1 MTDKPTCSDIPWES
15 EVGNHKKMVH
25 YIQDTISGQVLLA
38 VPVDLDVLAHFLSDL
53 CYIYIEIVFPCLSD
67 FFGLMLNVCSCRAEV
82 LGVSK
87 KSVPLKRGLPLL
99 WLIFRMPQ
107 VCTGITKAI
116 YVFGLL

>member
-67 FFGLMLNVCSCRAEV
+67 FFGLMLNVCSCSWNLRRED
-82 LGVSK
+82 K
-87 KSVPLKRGLPLL
+87 HKSGLR
-99 WLIFRMPQ
+99 W
-107 VCTGITKAI
+107 I
-116 YVFGLL
+116 YRWKDS

>member
-53 CYIYIEIVFPCLSD
+53 CYIYI
-67 FFGLMLNVCSCRAEV
+67 
-82 LGVSK
+82 
-87 KSVPLKRGLPLL
+87 
-99 WLIFRMPQ
+99 
-107 VCTGITKAI
+107 
-116 YVFGLL
+116 